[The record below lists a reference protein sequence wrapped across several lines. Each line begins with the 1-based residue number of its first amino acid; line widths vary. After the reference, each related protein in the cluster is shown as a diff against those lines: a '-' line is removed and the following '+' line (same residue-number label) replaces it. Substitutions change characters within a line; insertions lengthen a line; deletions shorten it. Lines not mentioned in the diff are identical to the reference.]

1 MAATLSTEAKKRIAE
16 KSGAGAVDMSVQQ
29 NSMQSNARAVAA
41 DKDEEDQVLIRNTI
55 NSQFVANKNFTNQ
68 DGVWMDTDFIEGSK
82 LTEISVKFASEEY
95 FKLSEQERG
104 LVPYLALGEQ
114 VVVVWKGKIYR
125 VTR

>member
-68 DGVWMDTDFIEGSK
+68 DGVWMDTDFIEGAK